1 MSFQTS
7 GWETRLLALA
17 TEALSSPV
25 SQGLSHPDDYQLAS
39 AYAHC
44 AEITRENSRTF
55 YMASR
60 LLPAPKRQA
69 AHALYAF
76 CRVTDDL
83 VDNATDAINGRAD
96 LAHWRARVQDPHPHA
111 SESVLFAWADTQA
124 RFGIPRGYAEQLIDG
139 VGRDLSVNRYE
150 TFESLSEYCY
160 GAASTVGLMVMHLI
174 GFAGEQALPY
184 AVKLGVALQMTNIL
198 RDVQEDWLN
207 GRLYLP
213 QEDLARFKLSEDD
226 IALGRVDARWVAFM
240 QFQIARTRQLYAEA
254 APGIG
259 LLNADGRFAIAA
271 ASGLYEAILRDIEQH
286 NYDVF
291 TRRAH
296 LSTWGK
302 LRRLP
307 RIWWQAHNARPKA

>member
-7 GWETRLLALA
+7 GWETHLLALA

-25 SQGLSHPDDYQLAS
+25 SQGLSHPDDHQLAS

-44 AEITRENSRTF
+44 AAITRENSRTF

-60 LLPAPKRQA
+60 LLPIAKRQA

-83 VDNATDAINGRAD
+83 VDNATDSITGRAD
-96 LAHWRARVQDPHPHA
+96 LDHWRARSQDPHPHA
-111 SESVLFAWADTQA
+111 SEAVLFAWADAQA

-213 QEDLARFKLSEDD
+213 QEDLARFGLSEMD
-226 IALGRVDARWVAFM
+226 IAEGRIDERWTAFM

-271 ASGLYEAILRDIEQH
+271 ASGLYEAILTDIERH

-296 LSTWGK
+296 VSTWGK
-302 LRRLP
+302 VRRLP
-307 RIWWQAHNARPKA
+307 KIWWDAQNARPNA